1 MSSSAR
7 LAGLATTLLL
17 VGLGG
22 CASTGDQ
29 AAEPVI
35 WAGAMQDENY
45 EIQGKPQAGGGEQS
59 GYGYDQQGG
68 EMNAQA
74 LEQQAVDAPQV
85 HYHIHHHYHY
95 GAPTPAFTGYAH
107 PAYSVQVHH
116 AMPAY
121 VSPYANN
128 PNGGNGPVGPQGVGS
143 WGWHPGYGGW
153 GSYNPWMNN
162 GAGGLMP
169 PSAE

>member
-1 MSSSAR
+1 MRFHATLVSTSAAAI
-7 LAGLATTLLL
+7 LAGLAGCSTT
-17 VGLGG
+17 
-22 CASTGDQ
+22 SDR

-45 EIQGKPQAGGGEQS
+45 EIKGKPESGGGEES

-74 LEQQAVDAPQV
+74 LEQQAVSAPQV

-95 GAPTPAFTGYAH
+95 GAPGYAH
-107 PAYSVQVHH
+107 PTYSVQVHH
-116 AMPAY
+116 PMPAY

-128 PNGGNGPVGPQGVGS
+128 PNGGNPVGPQGNGP
-143 WGWHPGYGGW
+143 WNYHPGYGGW

-169 PSAE
+169 PPGE